1 MLHSFWIKLVIRYS
15 EYAEDWAEHVVTV
28 EWDWKNLSKIR
39 DLLPLEIKNV
49 WQVVNQVRTMLSITT
64 SIKKKNKKHKSLQK
78 NVKEEMC

>member
-15 EYAEDWAEHVVTV
+15 EYADDWAELVVTV

-49 WQVVNQVRTMLSITT
+49 WQAVNQVRTMLSITT
-64 SIKKKNKKHKSLQK
+64 SIKKKNQESLQK